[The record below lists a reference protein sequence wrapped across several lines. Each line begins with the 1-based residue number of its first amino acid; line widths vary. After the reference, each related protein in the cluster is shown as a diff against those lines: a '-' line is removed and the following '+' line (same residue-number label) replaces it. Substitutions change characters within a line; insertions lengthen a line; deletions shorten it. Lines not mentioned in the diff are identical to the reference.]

1 MNTCHLRY
9 DAGDMNASTHPAQ
22 QTLDTPPSTSRGVSP
37 WWRILAITAGLALL
51 IGGAASV
58 SMYEQ
63 FRLQFQH
70 VQKQLAEQPQVR
82 YVAVLQD
89 NQQRPGLL
97 ATLDLNTAEMH
108 LQRLNDVQEGREDT
122 MQLWA
127 LRDGQPPQSLGVLTP
142 KLKTL
147 QLPIDA
153 KALEGATQLAISV
166 EDKGGVAPEKGPRL
180 PYLFTGWWV
189 QKAL

>member
-1 MNTCHLRY
+1 MNSGNLRY
-9 DAGDMNASTHPAQ
+9 DADDMNATTPPAQ
-22 QTLDTPPSTSRGVSP
+22 QTPDTHPSTNRGVSP

-70 VQKQLAEQPQVR
+70 VQKQLTEQPQVR
-82 YVAVLQD
+82 FVAVLQD
-89 NQQRPGLL
+89 MQQKPALL
-97 ATLDLNTAEMH
+97 VTFDPNTSELQ
-108 LQRLNDVQEGREDT
+108 LQRLNEVQEGREDT

-127 LRDGQPPQSLGVLTP
+127 LREGQPPQSLGVLTP

-147 QLPIDA
+147 QLPVDA
-153 KALEGATQLAISV
+153 QVLEGATQLAISV
-166 EDKGGVAPEKGPRL
+166 EDRGGVPQEKGPRL
-180 PYLFTGWWV
+180 PYLFSGWWV